1 MGTAGAARPGT
12 PGDPRTLRWWTLL
25 RGIAVFNVLAWVATF
40 LSVDDTLGSVRIHL
54 VLSALY
60 VAVCAFR
67 SFLPRIDLERTVLV
81 DHWASSMV
89 AGRGAATVAEICF
102 ALQVALLV
110 RQVGDAAGLSVLV
123 GPLPLA
129 IVAALTVAQGF
140 CWLGVVTL
148 SHLGHA
154 IEESLWAATFTA
166 VGVAL
171 AVGLPHL
178 DGPLRAP
185 PSSPC
190 PGASATSPSW
200 LWWTCPCTC
209 GGGGRTGLRAVPRW
223 DSSRAS
229 ETPCTAGSRP
239 AAGRSGGPRSPGSR
253 ATSASRSG
261 RALGSSTWPSTDLRR
276 ADDRVQTEGGIG
288 WPPARS

>member
-1 MGTAGAARPGT
+1 MGTAGAAPERT

-25 RGIAVFNVLAWVATF
+25 RGIAVFNVLAWMATF
-40 LSVDDTLGSVRIHL
+40 LSVDDTQGSVRAHL

-89 AGRGAATVAEICF
+89 AGRGAATLAEICF
-102 ALQVALLV
+102 AMQVALLV
-110 RQVGDAAGLSVLV
+110 RQLGEAAGLSVLV

-171 AVGLPHL
+171 AVALPHL
-178 DGPLRAP
+178 DGPLRNAALVAL
-185 PSSPC
+185 
-190 PGASATSPSW
+190 PGCVGYVAFMVVVDVPMY
-200 LWWTCPCTC
+200 L
-209 GGGGRTGLRAVPRW
+209 GRWRAHR
-223 DSSRAS
+223 
-229 ETPCTAGSRP
+229 
-239 AAGRSGGPRSPGSR
+239 AAGGATLGLAEGFRDALHRREPTRSWAVWRPEVAWLTGYFSF
-253 ATSASRSG
+253 AVWAS
-261 RALGSSTWPSTDLRR
+261 LGLVHL
-276 ADDRVQTEGGIG
+276 AQH
-288 WPPARS
+288 